1 MLFIAESISKLSFS
15 GLMRIYAESNALNA
29 EEQECFLLDVEQ
41 GFYDYLRSSFFAQE
55 NSFYAVWL
63 EAGEYVSALRM
74 DPFKDGFLLCA
85 LETAP
90 QHRRKGYGRKL
101 IEAVLATE
109 KLAGKTVY
117 SHIHKKNEASQA
129 VHAACGFVK
138 IMDRAL
144 YLDGSVNSYCDTWK
158 LERE

>member
-1 MLFIAESISKLSFS
+1 MLLIADRVSKLSFS
-15 GLMRIYAESNALNA
+15 KLMGVYAESNALNA
-29 EEQECFLLDVEQ
+29 EDQECSLLDVEQ

-55 NSFYAVWL
+55 NSFCAVWQ
-63 EAGEYVSALRM
+63 EAGEYVSALRIE
-74 DPFKDGFLLCA
+74 PFKDGFLLSG

-90 QHRRKGYGRKL
+90 SHRRKGYGRVL
-101 IEAVLATE
+101 IEAVLPLE
-109 KLAGKTVY
+109 KLAGKPVY
-117 SHIHKKNEASQA
+117 SHIHKRNVASQK

-158 LERE
+158 FERE

>member
-1 MLFIAESISKLSFS
+1 MLLIADQISKLSFS
-15 GLMRIYAESNALNA
+15 GLMQVYAESNARNA
-29 EEQECFLLDVEQ
+29 EDQECSILDVEQ

-55 NSFYAVWL
+55 KSFYAVWL
-63 EAGEYVSALRM
+63 EAGEYVSALRLEHY
-74 DPFKDGFLLCA
+74 KDGFLLCA

-90 QHRRKGYGRKL
+90 QHRRKGYAKKL

-109 KLAGKTVY
+109 KLAGKPVY
-117 SHIHKKNEASQA
+117 SHIHKKNGASQA
-129 VHAACGFVK
+129 VHAACGFAK

-144 YLDGSVNSYCDTWK
+144 YLDGSANGYCDTWK

>member
-1 MLFIAESISKLSFS
+1 MLLIADQISKLSFS
-15 GLMRIYAESNALNA
+15 GLMQVYAESNALNA
-29 EEQECFLLDVEQ
+29 EDQECSILDIEQ

-74 DPFKDGFLLCA
+74 EPYKDGFLLCA

-90 QHRRKGYGRKL
+90 EHRRKGYGKAL

-109 KLAGKTVY
+109 KLAEKPVY
-117 SHIHKKNEASQA
+117 SHIHKKNGASQA

-144 YLDGSVNSYCDTWK
+144 YLDGSANSYCDTWK

>member
-1 MLFIAESISKLSFS
+1 MLLIADRISKLSFS
-15 GLMRIYAESNALNA
+15 GLMQVYAESNALNA
-29 EEQECFLLDVEQ
+29 EDQECSILDIEQ
-41 GFYDYLRSSFFAQE
+41 GFYDYLRGSFFAQE

-74 DPFKDGFLLCA
+74 EPFKDGFLLAA

-90 QHRRKGYGRKL
+90 QHRRKGYAGKL
-101 IEAVLATE
+101 IEAVLALDNFT
-109 KLAGKTVY
+109 GKPIY
-117 SHIHKKNEASQA
+117 SHIHKKNRASQA

-144 YLDGSVNSYCDTWK
+144 YLDGSANSYCDTWK